1 METPA
6 EQTSLTRLVVSYYD
20 DSSPDVVVC
29 GMREFIL
36 AERKFGVGAIAA
48 SNMDALAYAAYL
60 AAKRSKIV
68 AEGVSYDAWLENVAM
83 IGGTED
89 EAAGES
95 PAPPA

>member
-1 METPA
+1 MA
-6 EQTSLTRLVVSYYD
+6 EQNSSLTRLTVSYYD
-20 DSSPDVVVC
+20 AEIAPDTVIC

-60 AAKRSKIV
+60 GARRSGILE
-68 AEGVSYDAWLENVAM
+68 AGVSYDAWLENVAM
-83 IGGTED
+83 IAGDD
-89 EAAGES
+89 ENPGES